1 MNYSLNDLPVA
12 AINMIFAGLAE
23 LPYKDS
29 HQLIAHL
36 GGQIRMQDE
45 ARETASEPSAAGQR
59 EQARENAGVQG
70 EPTGLTVDC

>member
-36 GGQIRMQDE
+36 GGQIRVQDE
-45 ARETASEPSAAGQR
+45 ARSAVEPEATQPVDTSAQKNK
-59 EQARENAGVQG
+59 ARKDAGV
-70 EPTGLTVDC
+70 